1 MWCMGLVA
9 PWHVGSSQTRDHT
22 HVPCIGRQI
31 LNHWTT
37 REAQKGQFKGSG
49 WGRGVGQG
57 PLWKL
62 LLITDTSLAPA
73 GPGLSHS
80 CLFSHL
86 REGSAAF
93 LRCVEF
99 PIFSY
104 FNPDC
109 RFAEQQ
115 TLIRKSRRKSPG
127 IHSISPRAVSIYETC
142 QSR

>member
-1 MWCMGLVA
+1 M
-9 PWHVGSSQTRDHT
+9 
-22 HVPCIGRQI
+22 
-31 LNHWTT
+31 
-37 REAQKGQFKGSG
+37 EAQKGQFKGSG

-62 LLITDTSLAPA
+62 LLIMDPSLAPA
-73 GPGLSHS
+73 SPGLSHS
-80 CLFSHL
+80 YLFSHHL

-115 TLIRKSRRKSPG
+115 AHREEQKKE
-127 IHSISPRAVSIYETC
+127 PRDSQHLS
-142 QSR
+142 QSCFHLDLSEPLTRSQIDELL